1 MRRARLEGRHIGRN
15 PLVLD
20 QNAIRR
26 DRAHGHSLREIAK
39 TYRISTATVQRVL
52 KQSNSI
58 AQEQVAWTNVPLST
72 LYSALAAGF
81 AAMAYLSL
89 RSDTSVGN
97 LDEIGRTTQQMQS
110 QMGNIRGDLRTQRRR
125 LDDLV
130 EYIQPLGN

>member
-1 MRRARLEGRHIGRN
+1 MN
-15 PLVLD
+15 
-20 QNAIRR
+20 
-26 DRAHGHSLREIAK
+26 
-39 TYRISTATVQRVL
+39 QRP
-52 KQSNSI
+52 KI
-58 AQEQVAWTNVPLST
+58 Y
-72 LYSALAAGF
+72 LYSTLAAGF
-81 AAMAYLSL
+81 AVMAYLSL